1 LSAVAHIKEYKTGK
15 LYSDAFRGGLSWNGY
30 ERNVLLRNDGADA
43 NGVPH
48 FTDVAVALGADD
60 IRDARGM
67 ATADFDNDGD
77 LDIVINNNP
86 GDMVEDQNHARA
98 TFLRNNLGQNR
109 SFLAV
114 ELEGTQS
121 NRDGVGAMVTIEAGG
136 IKQLRH
142 AAAGSG
148 YASQHSA
155 RLYFGLNDAT
165 RVDTLTVRWPSGLIE
180 RFENIEARR
189 LIHITEGSDM
199 KVLTL
204 PQKRSLAEL
213 STKAATPSPNEG
225 RGPAQ

>member
-30 ERNVLLRNDGADA
+30 ERNVLLRNDGADS

-48 FTDVAVALGADD
+48 FTDMHVALGADD

-180 RFENIEARR
+180 RFENIEARH